1 MRQKTRMA
9 EFNLLT
15 SALGEMDTSSMALS
29 DVMDAISGHGL
40 VWLNLERPNKDV
52 RSFLTETL
60 EFDELAI
67 EDVFGEATTASLK
80 FERHRFFVV
89 QARAD
94 DMRLDT
100 EAVSIFVNEK
110 MLVTVAQDRVPA
122 FTTFKRR
129 FLAADSKD
137 VALGIDYMLYE
148 LLDAIADDWT
158 PRISTFSNTLDT
170 LEFQVFDPTTRYDN
184 LLEGLHELKRKLR
197 EATKS
202 IESLHTITMRML
214 QPGERLIND
223 NVKGYF
229 TDLHQL
235 TTALVKRVS
244 NYSAGA
250 TSTRDTYL
258 SSISLQL
265 SQSNAKLTEVMTT
278 LTMVGAIMLPLTLI
292 AGIFGMNNEDLPS
305 DVFGGFWGIMAMMA
319 AFAIMML
326 GYFWRKG
333 WLGPSRPS

>member
-40 VWLNLERPNKDV
+40 VWLNLESPNQDL
-52 RSFLTETL
+52 RTFLRDTL

-80 FERHRFFVV
+80 FEHHRFFVV
-89 QARAD
+89 QARAED
-94 DMRLDT
+94 ARLDT

-110 MLVTVAQDRVPA
+110 MLVTVSQDGVPA
-122 FTTFKRR
+122 FATFKRR
-129 FLAADSKD
+129 FLTADPED
-137 VALGIDYMLYE
+137 IALGIDYMLYE
-148 LLDAIADDWT
+148 LLDSFADDWT

-197 EATKS
+197 ESTKS

-223 NVKGYF
+223 NVKRYF

-235 TTALVKRVS
+235 TAALVKRVS

-258 SSISLQL
+258 SSINLQL

-319 AFAIMML
+319 AFAVMML
-326 GYFWRKG
+326 AYFWRRG
-333 WLGPSRPS
+333 WLGPSQP

>member
-1 MRQKTRMA
+1 
-9 EFNLLT
+9 
-15 SALGEMDTSSMALS
+15 
-29 DVMDAISGHGL
+29 
-40 VWLNLERPNKDV
+40 
-52 RSFLTETL
+52 
-60 EFDELAI
+60 
-67 EDVFGEATTASLK
+67 
-80 FERHRFFVV
+80 
-89 QARAD
+89 
-94 DMRLDT
+94 
-100 EAVSIFVNEK
+100 
-110 MLVTVAQDRVPA
+110 MLVTVSQDGVPA
-122 FTTFKRR
+122 FATFKRR
-129 FLAADSKD
+129 FLTADPED
-137 VALGIDYMLYE
+137 IALGIDYMLYE
-148 LLDAIADDWT
+148 LLDSFADDWT

-197 EATKS
+197 ESTKS

-223 NVKGYF
+223 NVKRYF

-235 TTALVKRVS
+235 TAALVKRVS

-258 SSISLQL
+258 SSINLQL

-319 AFAIMML
+319 AFAVMML
-326 GYFWRKG
+326 AYFWRRG
-333 WLGPSRPS
+333 WLGPSQP

>member
-1 MRQKTRMA
+1 MA

-15 SALGEMDTSSMALS
+15 SSLGEMDTSSMALN

-40 VWLNLERPNKDV
+40 VWLNLERPNQDV

-67 EDVFGEATTASLK
+67 EDVFGEATTASLN

-100 EAVSIFVNEK
+100 EAISIFVNEN
-110 MLVTVAQDRVPA
+110 MLVTVAQDSVPA
-122 FTTFKRR
+122 LTTFKRR
-129 FLAADSKD
+129 FLAADSED

-184 LLEGLHELKRKLR
+184 LLEGLHELKRMLR

-292 AGIFGMNNEDLPS
+292 AGIFGMNNDDLPT
-305 DVFGGFWGIMAMMA
+305 DVFGGFWGIMALMA
-319 AFAIMML
+319 VFAIIML
-326 GYFWRKG
+326 AYFWRKG
-333 WLGPSRPS
+333 WLGPSRP